1 MNRLG
6 HHTVGTLLAFETALH
21 EASEKM
27 PPSASCAPVRTFDAA
42 FHAAEGQLA
51 HSTEKNEGYLG

>member
-6 HHTVGTLLAFETALH
+6 HHTVGTLLAFETAH

-27 PPSASCAPVRTFDAA
+27 PPSASCAPVLRTFDAA

-51 HSTEKNEGYLG
+51 HSTAEN